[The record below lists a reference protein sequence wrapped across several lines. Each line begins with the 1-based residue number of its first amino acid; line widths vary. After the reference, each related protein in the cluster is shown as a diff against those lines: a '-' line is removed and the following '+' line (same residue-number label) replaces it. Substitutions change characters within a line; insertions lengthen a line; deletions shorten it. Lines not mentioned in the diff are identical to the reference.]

1 MYSAATLPELS
12 VGFHKITS
20 PQVDFSASVYCVVCG
35 WFGCSKTACVHP
47 GILEVHVEYGR
58 RVLLDIE
65 VVYKV
70 VMRSLWKLRRRRPVG
85 CGRPPLPPQQL
96 MVTAAVLAV
105 AAMAVSLMIVAG
117 GLSWMVP
124 GEEEAARWDRLHAL
138 CIIYVRTSVAQHSLT
153 S

>member
-1 MYSAATLPELS
+1 
-12 VGFHKITS
+12 
-20 PQVDFSASVYCVVCG
+20 
-35 WFGCSKTACVHP
+35 
-47 GILEVHVEYGR
+47 
-58 RVLLDIE
+58 
-65 VVYKV
+65 
-70 VMRSLWKLRRRRPVG
+70 MRSLWKLRRRRRVG

-124 GEEEAARWDRLHAL
+124 GEEEAARRWDRLHAL
-138 CIIYVRTSVAQHSLT
+138 CIYVRTSVAQHSLT